1 MVSKKHKVSII
12 IMIIVGLI
20 MIFPIYILFMSGFKP
35 VGEIFQSNLLPHQPT
50 LENFLVVLNDKFI
63 RGIINSLIA
72 SITVTVVAMI
82 LHAMCGYALARFDF
96 PFKEGIFSLIVSTL
110 MIPTTTI
117 FVPLFM
123 VCKALGLA
131 NNMGGII
138 IPALFNAYGIFL
150 FKQFYM
156 DFPKELEEAAE
167 VEGCSKARIFFT
179 IALPLSKQIMVSLA
193 IAFFLGTW
201 NNYLWPLIIN
211 KKEEYYTIQVVL
223 ANMISGYNTPWNQLI
238 AAAAIAAI
246 PVFILF
252 IFLQGQLQDGI
263 KTTGI
268 K

>member
-1 MVSKKHKVSII
+1 MVKKKHVMSTII
-12 IMIIVGLI
+12 LIIAGSV
-20 MIFPIYILFMSGFKP
+20 MIFPIYILFMSGFKSAS
-35 VGEIFQSNLLPHQPT
+35 EIFQSNLWPSAPS
-50 LENFLVVLNDKFI
+50 LENFKVVLQDKFV
-63 RGIINSLIA
+63 RGIINSLTA
-72 SITVTVVAMI
+72 AITVTVVAMI
-82 LHAMCGYALARFDF
+82 LHAMCGYALARFEF
-96 PFKEGIFSLIVSTL
+96 PFKKGIFSIIVSTL

-123 VCKALGLA
+123 VCKALGLV

-179 IALPLSKQIMVSLA
+179 IALPLSKQIMISLS

-211 KKEEYYTIQVVL
+211 KKEEYYTIQVIL

-238 AAAAIAAI
+238 AAAAIAAV
-246 PVFILF
+246 PVFVLF
-252 IFLQGQLQDGI
+252 MFLQGQLKDGI
-263 KTTGI
+263 KTVGI

>member
-1 MVSKKHKVSII
+1 MVKKNPRVSAVI
-12 IMIIVGLI
+12 LI
-20 MIFPIYILFMSGFKP
+20 LTGILMTFPIYILFMSGFKSAD
-35 VGEIFQSNLLPHQPT
+35 EIFQTNLWPQHFT
-50 LENFLVVLNDKFI
+50 LANFQSIINVKFI
-63 RGIINSLIA
+63 RGIVNSLII
-72 SITVTVVAMI
+72 SITVTVAAMI
-82 LHAMCGYALARFDF
+82 LHAMCGYAFARFEF
-96 PFKEGIFSLIVSTL
+96 PFKKLMFTTIVSTL

-123 VCKALGLA
+123 VCKALGLT
-131 NNMGGII
+131 NNRGGMI

-179 IALPLSKQIMVSLA
+179 IVLPLSKQIMISLA

-201 NNYLWPLIIN
+201 NNYLWPLIVN

-223 ANMISGYNTPWNQLI
+223 ANMVSGYNTPWNELM
-238 AAAAIAAI
+238 AAAAAAAV
-246 PVFILF
+246 PVFALF
-252 IFLQGQLQDGI
+252 IFLQGKLKDGI